1 MGIGLQGRIG
11 RIIILTSVIII
22 AFIVIIFVIIIVN
35 IVINNTVAIITM
47 TIIIAMITISLEE
60 SSNFDDYLKE
70 LGVGFILR
78 QLAQVAQPT
87 VTVDR

>member
-1 MGIGLQGRIG
+1 MGIGLQGHIG
-11 RIIILTSVIII
+11 RIIILTSVI
-22 AFIVIIFVIIIVN
+22 FIVIILVIIIVI
-35 IVINNTVAIITM
+35 IVINNTVAIKTM

>member
-11 RIIILTSVIII
+11 RTIILISVIII
-22 AFIVIIFVIIIVN
+22 AFIVIIFVIIIVT
-35 IVINNTVAIITM
+35 IVINNTT